1 MTCLQRKELAMPR
14 QQTSIVAALIGLS
27 ILPSCAEIQS
37 VDATFVSLSPEVT
50 GEAFGIDKAF
60 SRIWT
65 GPVVKS
71 AVLSSGGT
79 VLVLSHGIAN
89 NVTSVTFKP
98 QAGTFGAGDILTVTW
113 HSDTRDILGNTGS
126 AEKTVNYKFVNPQ
139 LRVEAGDLRP
149 GETGKVCVALTPNV
163 AVTTTVQLQTTVFPL
178 SVGSLTVPAGASKP
192 ANFATMTADGFSCPM
207 PSGGVGLQP
216 PCNSANGVQ
225 ATAVY
230 GGATLTACM
239 TTGRT
244 CCGVGNSQ
252 CAEYHA
258 PPPSICP

>member
-1 MTCLQRKELAMPR
+1 MPR
-14 QQTSIVAALIGLS
+14 QQTSIVAALIGFS

-37 VDATFVSLSPEVT
+37 ADATFVSLSPQVT
-50 GEAFGIDKAF
+50 GQAIGIDKAF

-79 VLVLSHGIAN
+79 VLVLSQGTAN
-89 NVTSVTFKP
+89 NVTNATFKP

-126 AEKTVNYKFVNPQ
+126 ADKTVNYKFINPQ
-139 LRVEAGDLRP
+139 LGLETPGGLRP

-178 SVGSLTVPAGASKP
+178 SVGSLTVPANATKP
-192 ANFATMTADGFSCPM
+192 VNFATVTADAFSCPF
-207 PSGGVGLQP
+207 PTGVAGLIP
-216 PCNSANGVQ
+216 PCNSDNGIQ
-225 ATAVY
+225 ATALY
-230 GGATLTACM
+230 GGATLTACGSV
-239 TTGRT
+239 GRT